1 MKRFLIVAALAA
13 TATWSQA
20 QAQAPTPAPAQ
31 ATLHARTASEL
42 AELCGTK
49 PTDPASAARLN
60 FCLGYGQATLD
71 AETKQ
76 AAGRKSYCIPSPSP
90 TRQAT
95 MAEFA
100 GWVRATPSIAGGNS
114 QEALAKFMLQRFP
127 CKT

>member
-20 QAQAPTPAPAQ
+20 QAQAPAQ
-31 ATLHARTASEL
+31 TNLHARTASEL

-71 AETKQ
+71 AEAKQ

-95 MAEFA
+95 MAVFA
-100 GWVRATPSIAGGNS
+100 GWVRATPSMAGGNS
-114 QEALAKFMLQRFP
+114 QEALTKFMQQRFP